1 MQSHRSGQLPASGF
15 CETKPDSEKGDDKQS
30 EVTPCRTP
38 SRHHAARLT
47 SRLSVTAPEAD
58 LTTRITLEFSES
70 PGASDDDQPSPPS
83 PLRGRSPTVTRHHTN
98 TATMDNGL
106 SRRPHTRD
114 TASSSSRA
122 FARAEQAQTHS
133 PTAKVGVSENP
144 YTGKRHNSADPRP
157 PAPPSTPRRRKPRGR
172 PFAEGNQLGRKFEPG
187 QSGNPA
193 GRPPSAGA
201 SIREWLNIMGEWP
214 MHRVK
219 AAARDENA
227 TVVQRAAAGLLVEAC
242 RPVTDLADIEPA
254 LLGEKSLT
262 ELQADGIDTR
272 GVKRLSISRASRGY
286 GYSVETRDYN
296 LKALLVVIQETAG
309 LPRPAPTARPLP
321 LDSPTAAH
329 TVGDAM

>member
-1 MQSHRSGQLPASGF
+1 
-15 CETKPDSEKGDDKQS
+15 
-30 EVTPCRTP
+30 
-38 SRHHAARLT
+38 
-47 SRLSVTAPEAD
+47 
-58 LTTRITLEFSES
+58 
-70 PGASDDDQPSPPS
+70 
-83 PLRGRSPTVTRHHTN
+83 VTRQHTN
-98 TATMDNGL
+98 TVMMGNGHFKP
-106 SRRPHTRD
+106 PHPRD
-114 TASSSSRA
+114 AASPSLRA
-122 FARAEQAQTHS
+122 FARAEQALNHP
-133 PTAKVGVSENP
+133 PTAKAGASENQHA
-144 YTGKRHNSADPRP
+144 GKRNQEVEPRP

-201 SIREWLNIMGEWP
+201 SIREWLNLMGQWP